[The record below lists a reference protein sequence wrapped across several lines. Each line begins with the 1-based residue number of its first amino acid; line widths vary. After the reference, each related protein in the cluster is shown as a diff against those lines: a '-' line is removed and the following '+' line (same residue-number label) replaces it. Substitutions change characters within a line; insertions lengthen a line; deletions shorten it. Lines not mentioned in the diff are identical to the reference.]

1 MRDGSVI
8 PPLQVRICFWSSAA
22 WPPTTCT
29 CSDSGERCGV
39 KQAMILRTDPHYLNA
54 WNRLALQPLMSFWL
68 NPPSMNKA
76 FSVNLRIYELIAWQ
90 ENSTGPRVPTG
101 LFLLFLFLSFF
112 HFPVFCALWLSS
124 IKQCKKFVRD
134 PFHWLLDYAGKL
146 AVFALSLPAYTL
158 FQKWWQVVNSFVF
171 ITIGPYCLLSRL
183 KFLAIE
189 AKKAN

>member
-1 MRDGSVI
+1 MWTDPGSWGSVI
-8 PPLQVRICFWSSAA
+8 PPLEVQICFWSSAS
-22 WPPTTCT
+22 WPPTSST
-29 CSDSGERCGV
+29 SDSGERCGV
-39 KQAMILRTDPHYLNA
+39 KQAMILRNDPHYLNA
-54 WNRLALQPLMSFWL
+54 WNRLALQPLMSFCL

-76 FSVNLRIYELIAWQ
+76 FSVNSRIYELIAWQ

-112 HFPVFCALWLSS
+112 HSFSRFLRSLDWV
-124 IKQCKKFVRD
+124 

-183 KFLAIE
+183 KFFWILPMQSSN
-189 AKKAN
+189 KAN

>member
-1 MRDGSVI
+1 
-8 PPLQVRICFWSSAA
+8 
-22 WPPTTCT
+22 
-29 CSDSGERCGV
+29 
-39 KQAMILRTDPHYLNA
+39 MILRTNPHYLNA

-76 FSVNLRIYELIAWQ
+76 FSVNSRIYELIAWQ

-112 HFPVFCALWLSS
+112 HFPVFCALWIEFDKTINVKSS
-124 IKQCKKFVRD
+124 FEIRSI
-134 PFHWLLDYAGKL
+134 DYLTTPGSL
-146 AVFALSLPAYTL
+146 QFLALSLPAYTL

-183 KFLAIE
+183 KFFAIE